1 MCFGS
6 IPCERATL
14 TWDLPCYPNTY
25 SRVRWLFGTSMRSFK
40 AVYVF
45 LLSPASLGCP
55 GGASRVVRGQSHAGK
70 LDRRMHRLLFWLQT
84 QGKSLLSP
92 LLICDLSLFYFFQ
105 LSIVFSKCPVFLSC
119 FCLPLFF
126 WDRFQQRSKISPFS
140 FALSAMINLLI
151 AVSPNKWCHIQC
163 DWPLCTLGLSLAAKG
178 PLRILNL
185 KYEPWYFRLLIL
197 RGS

>member
-1 MCFGS
+1 MRFVVLVNKRKEQTLCIGDFFRILKVLTWAEVRIFRNPVFVCVFWINS
-6 IPCERATL
+6 TL

-25 SRVRWLFGTSMRSFK
+25 SRVRWLFGTRMRSFK

-84 QGKSLLSP
+84 QGKSLLCP
-92 LLICDLSLFYFFQ
+92 LFTFDLSFFFFQ
-105 LSIVFSKCPVFLSC
+105 LSIVFSKCPIFLSC

-140 FALSAMINLLI
+140 FALSAWII
-151 AVSPNKWCHIQC
+151 YS
-163 DWPLCTLGLSLAAKG
+163 
-178 PLRILNL
+178 
-185 KYEPWYFRLLIL
+185 
-197 RGS
+197 